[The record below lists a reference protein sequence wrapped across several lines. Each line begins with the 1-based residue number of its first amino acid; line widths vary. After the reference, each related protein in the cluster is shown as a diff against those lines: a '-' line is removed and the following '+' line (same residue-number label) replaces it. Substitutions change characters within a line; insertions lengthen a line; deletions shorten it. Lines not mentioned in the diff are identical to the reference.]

1 MPRPKSIK
9 PLPTATERV
18 QKSIDLLVAKG
29 GKRLTLRLSPE
40 AYDALKTIM
49 AMEKIGTE
57 THAINQALIEREQQL
72 LCKPTK

>member
-1 MPRPKSIK
+1 MPRPKSNK

-18 QKSIDLLVAKG
+18 QRSIDALVARG
-29 GKRLTLRLSPE
+29 GKRLMLRLSPE

-57 THAINQALIEREQQL
+57 TRVINQVLIERKQQL